1 MTTLDQPLLLKDLPW
16 AQCENAYLEAEIM
29 NIETENI
36 ERHIAKEYMLHTD
49 RHLFLTGKAGSGKTT
64 LLKEMIDSTDKN
76 VVIVAPTGVAAINAG
91 GVTIHSLLTLP
102 LTAFVPDEKYPES
115 QSVTSRTMLRR
126 HMKYRKDKLNLL
138 REMDTLVIDEVSM
151 VRADMLDAIDFVL
164 RSVRRRSDP
173 FGGVQVIM
181 IGDLYQLP
189 PVIKDYTWDV
199 LKHYYKTGYFFSS
212 HVFQQCN
219 ALCVELKKVYRQKD
233 DQFLDTLN
241 RIRDGIA
248 TEADITLLNS
258 RYDSKD
264 SEEDEIITLCTHNNI
279 ADEINQRKLEGIDE
293 PIRKLKA
300 KITGKFNENA
310 YPVAEEIKL
319 KEGAII
325 MFTRNESEGLYYNGK
340 IAKVLKY
347 DREEDLLKVEFV
359 DDKSKAWIEKVEWKN
374 ERYTINA
381 ENKIESEVLGEF
393 IQFPVRLAWAVT
405 VHKSQGLTLDKV
417 RMDLSKSFAAGQAY
431 VALSRC
437 TSLEGLTLTQA
448 ISARNVFV
456 DQRIVAF
463 HNDMPDMDYALGE
476 LADAKKAYSL
486 QSIRKVFSMNKLVD
500 RIEEIHDYLPESSV
514 PQKDR
519 VYVIVDEIKKQ
530 LLNLL
535 AVATD
540 FDGYLSK
547 WIREMSSDASVINQ
561 IYDKTSKGINYFTE
575 QIYQKAIKP
584 LSTHIP
590 EYQVKSKSKKYI
602 KLQSDFYDQL
612 WKKLNRLYD
621 LTIGEENLGAEA
633 KRYRRE
639 DIETK
644 PIIAVSKK
652 GATKDITLQL
662 YKDGLTVKA
671 ISEIRSMAESTIE
684 THLSHW
690 IKEGEIPITDLMKPT
705 RVEQMMKSF
714 DTIKFDGFGDL
725 RVKMGYDVSYGEL
738 NQIKAHRAWL
748 ASKEEE

>member
-1 MTTLDQPLLLKDLPW
+1 MISLHQPKLLIDLPW
-16 AQCENAYLEAEIM
+16 VHNENVYLEAEIM
-29 NIETENI
+29 KIEKENI
-36 ERHIAKEYMLHTD
+36 ERHIAKEYMQHTD
-49 RHLFLTGKAGSGKTT
+49 RHLFLTGRAGSGKTT

-91 GVTIHSLLTLP
+91 GITIHSLLTLP
-102 LTAFVPDEKYPES
+102 LTAFVPVDNYPES

-126 HMKYRKDKLNLL
+126 HMKYRKDKLTLL
-138 REMDTLVIDEVSM
+138 REMDTLVIDEISM

-164 RSVRRRSDP
+164 RSVRRRSDS

-199 LKHYYKTGYFFSS
+199 LKQFYKTGYFFSS
-212 HVFQQCN
+212 HVFQECN
-219 ALCVELKKVYRQKD
+219 ALCVELKKVYRQQD
-233 DQFLDTLN
+233 DRFLDTLN

-248 TEADITLLNS
+248 TEEDIELLNT
-258 RYDSKD
+258 RYVS
-264 SEEDEIITLCTHNNI
+264 SEISDDEIITLCTHNAI
-279 ADEINQRKLEGIDE
+279 ADQINQRKLKEIDE

-300 KITGKFNENA
+300 KISGRFNEKA

-319 KEGAII
+319 KVGAII

-340 IAKVLKY
+340 IAKVLNY
-347 DREEDLLKVEFV
+347 DRDEDLIRVEFV
-359 DDKSKAWIEKVEWKN
+359 ADRSTAWIEKVEWKN
-374 ERYTINA
+374 ERYFVNE

-405 VHKSQGLTLDKV
+405 VHKSQGLTLNKV

-437 TSLEGLTLTQA
+437 TSLKGLTLTQP

-463 HNDMPDMDYALGE
+463 HDTMPDMQFAMDELPEAKRAYALQ
-476 LADAKKAYSL
+476 A
-486 QSIRKVFSMNKLVD
+486 IRKVFSMNKLVD
-500 RIEEIHDYLPESSV
+500 RIEEIQDYLPESSV

-530 LLNLL
+530 MLNLL

-547 WIREMSSDASVINQ
+547 WIKELRNDDKVLEA
-561 IYDKTSKGINYFTE
+561 IYDKTSKGISYFSE
-575 QIYQKAIKP
+575 QIFQKAIKP
-584 LSTHIP
+584 LSTHITD
-590 EYQVKSKSKKYI
+590 YQVKSKSKKYV
-602 KLQSDFYDQL
+602 KLQSEFYNQL
-612 WKKLNRLYD
+612 WNKLDRLKS
-621 LTIGEENLGAEA
+621 LSIGERQLGVDAPIYDRSEI
-633 KRYRRE
+633 
-639 DIETK
+639 DPK
-644 PIIAVSKK
+644 PIVTTTKK

-662 YKDGLTVKA
+662 FRDGLTIKA

-684 THLSHW
+684 THLAHW
-690 IKEGEIPITDLMKPT
+690 IKEGEIPIENLMKPE
-705 RVEQMMKSF
+705 RVEKIMKSF
-714 DTIKFDGFGDL
+714 DAIKFDGFGDL
-725 RVKMGYDVSYGEL
+725 RVKMGYDVSYAEL
-738 NQIKAHRAWL
+738 NQVKAHRAWKL
-748 ASKEEE
+748 SKEQ